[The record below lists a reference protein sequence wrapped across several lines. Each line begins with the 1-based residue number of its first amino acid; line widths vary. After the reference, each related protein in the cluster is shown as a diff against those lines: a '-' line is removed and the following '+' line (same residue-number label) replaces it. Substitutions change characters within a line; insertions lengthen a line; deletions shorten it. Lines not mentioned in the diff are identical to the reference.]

1 MTYTNCQS
9 CGMPRSKDPQGGGT
23 ESDGSKSLMY
33 CSRCY
38 ERGTFTRPDITA
50 QQMIDL
56 VRGKMKEM
64 HIPGFLAY
72 FIVKKIPKLKRWAG

>member
-1 MTYTNCQS
+1 
-9 CGMPRSKDPQGGGT
+9 MPRSKDPQGGGT